1 VSGAGQEPTTTT
13 LTRSEAPSVGGPAT
27 ITGQAARVYRGDLGT
42 ITDTR
47 QLRELALQDFDSIGG
62 PVRGEE
68 APSGQRDPGSI
79 AAADACADTVR
90 ASDDELGELVFAA
103 TATYQNQAAIVLVF
117 TIRDDVGNANGERRV
132 FALSPADCRVLRVE
146 TA

>member
-13 LTRSEAPSVGGPAT
+13 LTRGEAPSVGGPTT

-47 QLRELALQDFDSIGG
+47 RLRELALQDFDSIGG

-68 APSGQRDPGSI
+68 APSGQRDPGSV

-90 ASDDELGELVFAA
+90 AIDDELGELVFAA

-117 TIRDDVGNANGERRV
+117 TIRADVGNANGERRV
-132 FALSPADCRVLRVE
+132 FALSPTDCSFLRVE